1 MEHYL
6 KVIELEP
13 NNIWALS
20 QIAWT
25 YRCLGKYEEA
35 LKENFKALDLGE
47 NSEWVYVEI
56 GYCYKEL
63 NNYDKA
69 FKILFRSE

>member
-1 MEHYL
+1 MEHYF

-35 LKENFKALDLGE
+35 IENLKKALEIINKDKINDNTDEKIFL
-47 NSEWVYVEI
+47 NSQIDWIY
-56 GYCYKEL
+56 GRYM
-63 NNYDKA
+63 
-69 FKILFRSE
+69 RSKK